1 MDSNAVVVTGVGI
14 VSPVGITAD
23 EAWESVISGK
33 SGVRSIAEFDVSS
46 YSVRIGGTIEGFD
59 IARHLSAK
67 EAKRMDPFIH
77 YAFGASAQAIDD
89 SGLDV
94 ESSEPDRIGIAIG
107 SGIGGIQ
114 GIENGHQALIDGG
127 PRKVSPFLVPSS
139 VINMASGNISI
150 HFGMRG
156 PNLSAV
162 TACAAGTHSIGVSAR
177 MIAAGDADVMLAGGA
192 EKCITPLGVA
202 SFASAR
208 ALSQR
213 NDAPEQASRP
223 WDSDRDGFVLSE
235 GAAVLVL
242 ESYEHAKRRGANIYA
257 QVTGFGNSAD
267 AYHITQPAE
276 SGEGAQRCMARAL
289 ADARLNPEDIDY
301 INAHGTSTVVGDVA
315 EAAAVRRLFYA
326 NGAHGV
332 PMSSTKSMTGHMLGA
347 AGGIEAAFCL
357 LAIRDGVIPP
367 TINLDEQ
374 DQQCEGLDLVPHE
387 ARQKGLR
394 HVLTNSFGF
403 GGTNASLIFSHVE

>member
-315 EAAAVRRLFYA
+315 EAAAVRRLFYV